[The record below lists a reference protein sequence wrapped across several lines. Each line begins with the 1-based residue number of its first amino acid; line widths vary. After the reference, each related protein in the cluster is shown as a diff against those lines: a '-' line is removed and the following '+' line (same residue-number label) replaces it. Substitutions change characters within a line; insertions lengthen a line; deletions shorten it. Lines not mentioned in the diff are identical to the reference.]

1 MLPGSPRHC
10 TPRGVRIAGRP
21 IASYRFLKVR
31 RDNGDVMHA
40 TILEES
46 MAVAEASIPDAEV
59 HVPDHP
65 DAPIEL
71 RGEFDLFELRLLG
84 EILDGPKEPGPP
96 IRVDLSGVTFLDVR
110 CARELVARSFP
121 RGRRLI
127 LRDPSPQA
135 ERSLRA
141 CVKGLPGGSVTG
153 TGNVEDGGSR

>member
-1 MLPGSPRHC
+1 M
-10 TPRGVRIAGRP
+10 V
-21 IASYRFLKVR
+21 V
-31 RDNGDVMHA
+31 V
-40 TILEES
+40 
-46 MAVAEASIPDAEV
+46 EALIPDAEV

-71 RGEFDLFELRLLG
+71 RGEFDLFELHLLG
-84 EILDGPKEPGPP
+84 EILDSPKEPGPP

-121 RGRRLI
+121 RGRRVI

-141 CVKGLPGGSVTG
+141 CAKGLAGGSVTG
-153 TGNVEDGGSR
+153 TEDVENGGSTWT